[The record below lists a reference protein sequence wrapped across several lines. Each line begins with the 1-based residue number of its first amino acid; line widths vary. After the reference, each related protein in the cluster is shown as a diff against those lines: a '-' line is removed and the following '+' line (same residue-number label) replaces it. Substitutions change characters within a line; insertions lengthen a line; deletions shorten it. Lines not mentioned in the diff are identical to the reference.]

1 MTWWLF
7 LIPVSTA
14 FSCWVIFKILLTV
27 LFRPYQIQ
35 SIAGLKFQG
44 LLPAKQ
50 TEVAGRI
57 GRLVAE
63 QFFSM
68 DMIKEKISDPANFQ
82 KILPVIEEH
91 IDDFLRNKLKKQM
104 PVISV
109 FIGEKTITTLKQV
122 FVNEL
127 ETLFPRVMNDY
138 ANNLAKDLNIEELVS
153 QKLGAVSIKQVEI
166 AIHQNF
172 SKQLRFAQVASS
184 LIGILIGLITMLII
198 LSVK

>member
-14 FSCWVIFKILLTV
+14 FSCWAIFKILLTV
-27 LFRPYQIQ
+27 LFRPYKIR

-50 TEVAGRI
+50 TEIAGRI

-68 DMIKEKISDPANFQ
+68 DLIKEKISDPGNFQ
-82 KILPVIEEH
+82 KILPAIEEH

-153 QKLGAVSIKQVEI
+153 QKLAAVSIKQVEI

-172 SKQLRFAQVASS
+172 SKQLRFAEIASS